1 MNITSAGVTLILI
14 LLALG
19 LAVAIMSFLVY
30 LVLTIFS
37 WIETKRWR
45 W

>member
-1 MNITSAGVTLILI
+1 MNITSAGITLISI
-14 LLALG
+14 LLALA